1 MRRFL
6 FWYLPVTVSLAAAAV
21 FAFGFVSYL
30 RGDTGEPVDV
40 GAVRAMLP
48 AATATTAAQQ
58 KTLTPIIVG
67 DSLARGAGD
76 QQGLGIAGRLDQ
88 ELKRR
93 GVKARRTYNLG
104 VNGARTADLLRQL
117 ESANVKQM
125 LGESNVIV
133 ISIGGNDL
141 WGGADWRSA
150 PPADPEKAMSDVVTR
165 IEEVVKRV
173 REANPN
179 ARIFFVGLYSPMGRV
194 LAPYVARWNARML
207 EEFGGDPNFTLVHTA
222 DLFSHRD
229 RLALDRFHP
238 NGEGYGLI
246 ARRIADAL

>member
-6 FWYLPVTVSLAAAAV
+6 FWYLPLFASLLATAV
-21 FAFGFVSYL
+21 FAYGFVAYL
-30 RGDTGEPVDV
+30 RGDTGEPVELM
-40 GAVRAMLP
+40 RP
-48 AATATTAAQQ
+48 AAMAQAPPAPRA
-58 KTLTPIIVG
+58 LIAPIILG

-76 QQGLGIAGRLDQ
+76 ERGLGISGRLDQ

-93 GVKARRTYNLG
+93 GVKARRTFNIG
-104 VNGARTADLLRQL
+104 VNGARTADLLRQIDA
-117 ESANVKQM
+117 ANVQE
-125 LGESNVIV
+125 LLRQSNVIV

-150 PPADPEKAMSDVVTR
+150 PPPDPEKAMNDVLDR
-165 IEEVVKRV
+165 IAAVVERV
-173 REANPN
+173 RGANPN
-179 ARIFFVGLYSPMGRV
+179 ARIFFVGLYSPMGKM
-194 LAPYVARWNARML
+194 LSPYVTQWNARML
-207 EEFGGDPNFTLVHTA
+207 QRFGSDAEFTLVQTA

-238 NGEGYGLI
+238 NGEGYELI